1 MFKKL
6 SKYDNLF
13 LEQESMELYA
23 LMSGEMKRV
32 DMVEKIMAED
42 DPIEDLKVRVYD
54 QTELKSTLRT
64 SVNQS
69 MEDRLAAMDAKV
81 ESGEISCN
89 LDNPEDCIN
98 CGS

>member
-6 SKYDNLF
+6 SKYVNLF
-13 LEQESMELYA
+13 LEQESMELYR
-23 LMSGEMKRV
+23 LVNGEMQ
-32 DMVEKIMAED
+32 
-42 DPIEDLKVRVYD
+42 PIDNEAVVCLQSSSLSNEYPKE
-54 QTELKSTLRT
+54 EL
-64 SVNQS
+64 S

-89 LDNPEDCIN
+89 LDNPEDCEN

>member
-13 LEQESMELYA
+13 LEQDSMELYR
-23 LMSGEMKRV
+23 LVNGEMQPISNEAVIQLQSSVNEEYKRV
-32 DMVEKIMAED
+32 
-42 DPIEDLKVRVYD
+42 
-54 QTELKSTLRT
+54 TLEAMD
-64 SVNQS
+64 

-81 ESGEISCN
+81 ASGEISCN
-89 LDNPEDCIN
+89 LDNPEDCEA